1 MGNVTGQDR
10 SGYLLKHDA
19 TTKEVRR
26 FFVALNGSCLSLY
39 TEETA
44 PPTKIDLLQFAT
56 VSKGGTGEVPRIELI
71 PRDDSEQSKL
81 SFIASPIEADGWIR
95 QFEAALESGRKVD
108 EDLKESESEPTP
120 STVELKDKV
129 QTKSSTT
136 DEDDERESLRKQLEQ
151 MKQDIARINA
161 TKLAVRQKTAQLKET
176 ARLNAIRRDLSG
188 SAERTTAGMD
198 IAEDNDNDNDNE
210 NENQEICVPV
220 SREVRRASASAN
232 GKARYR
238 SWEDDKWPDN
248 AQDPEDV
255 NVCWEFNS
263 PSGCKNARCR
273 WTHRYTSTQQSSKRK
288 PKWKDW
294 KNSWKEGNGNSWGE
308 RSYSKQRS
316 QRSRDIDRS
325 RKREQYVDENRDL
338 RRSERGEQSR
348 MRARTKETKYNKQKN
363 IGAAVMNS
371 NGGNGNGN
379 DNENEKEDM
388 YLKEQLQRKVI
399 EDNRRLKMGANYSS
413 NVYEDTSKAEVDDSA
428 DAEEVVRFAS
438 SRSKSNAKELPPRAS
453 KSSRRRERERAQRDR
468 GREYPVAVAG
478 PAPTSTMPAT
488 MTATSSM
495 PNPNPIT
502 RGSSMLFQST
512 LFPPLSAST
521 HTSYQQVHPAHPAS
535 ASVSASAS
543 ASKPYH
549 PIHPMPSMTTAAA
562 TNNATASMSTTN
574 VNANVY
580 HTYRTSQSVPN
591 PNPIANS
598 IPNATATNPTPRPYG
613 HSHFPSVANGYKAH
627 TAHERVTSAE
637 PTGYYGSNLGWGPSW
652 SPRRKRKYVLV
663 QKNQTIY

>member
-1 MGNVTGQDR
+1 MGNVTGQDRSGR

-44 PPTKIDLLQFAT
+44 PPTEIDLLQFAT
-56 VSKGGTGEVPRIELI
+56 VSKGGTAEVPRIELI

-95 QFEAALESGRKVD
+95 QFEAALERGRKVD
-108 EDLKESESEPTP
+108 EDLKESESEPTHSEP
-120 STVELKDKV
+120 IVELKDKV
-129 QTKSSTT
+129 QTSTT
-136 DEDDERESLRKQLEQ
+136 DEDDERESLCKQLEQ

-161 TKLAVRQKTAQLKET
+161 AKLAVRQKTAQLKET

-188 SAERTTAGMD
+188 SVERTTAGMD
-198 IAEDNDNDNDNE
+198 IAEDNDNE

-238 SWEDDKWPDN
+238 SWEDDKWPDT

-263 PSGCKNARCR
+263 PSGCRNARCR

-288 PKWKDW
+288 PKWK
-294 KNSWKEGNGNSWGE
+294 NSWKEGNGNSWGE

-316 QRSRDIDRS
+316 RDIDRS
-325 RKREQYVDENRDL
+325 GKREQYVDENRDL

-371 NGGNGNGN
+371 NGGNGNRN
-379 DNENEKEDM
+379 NENENGNEDM
-388 YLKEQLQRKVI
+388 KAQLQRKVI

-453 KSSRRRERERAQRDR
+453 KSSRRRERERERAQRDR

-478 PAPTSTMPAT
+478 PAPTSTIPAT

-562 TNNATASMSTTN
+562 TNNATATTN